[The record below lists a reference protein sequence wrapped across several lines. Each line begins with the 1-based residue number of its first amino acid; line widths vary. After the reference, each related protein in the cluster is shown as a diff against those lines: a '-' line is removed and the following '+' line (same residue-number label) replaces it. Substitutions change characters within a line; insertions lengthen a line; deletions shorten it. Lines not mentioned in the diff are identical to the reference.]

1 MPTTNDMMNLIVN
14 IRRIMEKVRDGKVIT
29 PDDRIVLCAFYV
41 ETTQYVAVNATQNAM
56 DAICMN

>member
-1 MPTTNDMMNLIVN
+1 MMNLIVN

-29 PDDRIVLCAFYV
+29 PDDRIVLCSFYV